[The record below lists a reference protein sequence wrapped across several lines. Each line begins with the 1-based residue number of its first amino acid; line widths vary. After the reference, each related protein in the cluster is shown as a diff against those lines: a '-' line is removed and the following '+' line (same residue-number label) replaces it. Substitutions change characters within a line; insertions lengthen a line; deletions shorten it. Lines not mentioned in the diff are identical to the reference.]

1 MESFAIVV
9 QVIHQIGLTLG
20 VGSSTFA
27 LVFYIKALEDQR
39 IDASEKNLMHAV
51 YTVLRI
57 GMVLIVLALVLLAT
71 FVFSFSGV
79 AALSALLSSPVFLVE
94 WTLMGVIIGNAI
106 LMSKHRMPM
115 WLGPT
120 LAGGSW
126 YSLFF
131 LSALPLGG
139 TSYSVLFGLY
149 LMFLIV
155 FLAVFTFLKRHYTRA

>member
-27 LVFYIKALEDQR
+27 LIFYIKVLEDHQ

-71 FVFSFSGV
+71 FVFAFSGA
-79 AALSALLSSPVFLVE
+79 AALSALLSSPAFLLE
-94 WTLMGVIIGNAI
+94 WTLVGVI
-106 LMSKHRMPM
+106 
-115 WLGPT
+115 
-120 LAGGSW
+120 
-126 YSLFF
+126 
-131 LSALPLGG
+131 
-139 TSYSVLFGLY
+139 
-149 LMFLIV
+149 
-155 FLAVFTFLKRHYTRA
+155 